1 MFFFF
6 GKLKTSKIHSQINW
20 PLRAYCPNIYILW
33 EAHLSGLLL
42 IMLRCSQFRRKG
54 QKFYSVV
61 QTQNLA
67 GLNCESHLSECIFCL
82 NQQYFRLLQEFATK
96 TAMKFWFWL
105 LTKKLSTFF
114 TIILQIFGE
123 ILHRIWGDFSV
134 NFGGNFWGDF
144 LGNFWGDLSGLFLI
158 MLRCSQFS

>member
-1 MFFFF
+1 MMTPKSPFA
-6 GKLKTSKIHSQINW
+6 INW
-20 PLRAYCPNIYILW
+20 PLRAYCPNKYILW

-105 LTKKLSTFF
+105 LTENLSTFF
-114 TIILQIFGE
+114 KIILQIFWE
-123 ILHRIWGDFSV
+123 ILHRILRDF
-134 NFGGNFWGDF
+134 WAIF
-144 LGNFWGDLSGLFLI
+144 LGKFWCSLF
-158 MLRCSQFS
+158 S